1 MPNGLPERG
10 PADNLPAAKGDFRH
24 PIELTTGTCGHRPM
38 QRRMRTHFTREPVMT
53 GYDVLRYAHISAG
66 TLALACFWTAASLRK
81 GSEGHRIVGRT
92 FLIAI
97 VGVCLTGIGI
107 AIAAFERQQPVRGT
121 FFAYLVL
128 LTATPSWVAWRAI
141 RDKRD
146 VKRFAGPLYHV
157 LGWANVVAGVTVL
170 ALGIRFQQLV
180 LGVASVLGLIA
191 GSAML
196 RFARDLPTGRTWWLA
211 RHYGSMVAVGI
222 ATHVAFLNLG
232 LSHVVP
238 AEWGTTVV
246 RLSWF
251 APITLALL
259 ARVWLDRK
267 YGVPRTVAATA

>member
-1 MPNGLPERG
+1 
-10 PADNLPAAKGDFRH
+10 
-24 PIELTTGTCGHRPM
+24 
-38 QRRMRTHFTREPVMT
+38 MT
-53 GYDVLRYAHISAG
+53 VYDLVRYAHIAAG
-66 TLALACFWTAASLRK
+66 TVALACFWTAASLRK
-81 GSEGHRIVGRT
+81 GSGGHRIVGRT

-97 VGVCLTGIGI
+97 VGVCLTGVGI

-128 LTATPSWVAWRAI
+128 ITATPSWVAWRAI
-141 RDKRD
+141 RDKKD
-146 VKRFAGPLYHV
+146 VQRFAGPLYHI
-157 LGWANVVAGVTVL
+157 LGWANVVAGGIVL
-170 ALGIRFQQLV
+170 AIGIRYEQLV

-196 RFARDLPTGRTWWLA
+196 RFARKPPASRMWWLA

-238 AEWGTTVV
+238 AEWGTMVT

-251 APITLALL
+251 APITLALV

-267 YGVPRTVAATA
+267 YGVRRPVAATA